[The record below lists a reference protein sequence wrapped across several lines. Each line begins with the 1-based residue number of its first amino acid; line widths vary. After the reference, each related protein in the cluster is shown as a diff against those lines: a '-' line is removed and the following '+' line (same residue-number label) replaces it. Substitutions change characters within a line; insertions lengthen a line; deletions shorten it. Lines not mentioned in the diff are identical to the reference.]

1 MKWSK
6 TEINVFS
13 TMLLFAIN
21 LLTQYLIEVVLI
33 TFDLPHYFINQ
44 YTTGVSP
51 TSPGSKSTN
60 IQTTPVNQLFEPV
73 VQTNQS
79 TPVPDIK
86 ITEEVQKEEITVQEE
101 SEVKGN
107 LIVFIKKCVN
117 EFELKESIRQYSFA
131 RQVSRDDFHTRVPS
145 IFLSFFLSSVLY
157 SCVGDIHSIYLSILF

>member
-1 MKWSK
+1 
-6 TEINVFS
+6 
-13 TMLLFAIN
+13 MLLFAIN

-79 TPVPDIK
+79 TPVPAIK